1 MLKSNLLLL
10 CYEPK
15 QVKRIGAIELMPVRS
30 FFSSAL
36 SQMYDIS
43 GAQARAQEAAL
54 RNSYSAANNSSSSS
68 AADANK
74 PQQASRLRRFRN

>member
-1 MLKSNLLLL
+1 MVECHLLFAML
-10 CYEPK
+10 CTI

-54 RNSYSAANNSSSSS
+54 RNSYSAANNSSSSN